1 MQQNLQLQFQLHIS
15 QNRGTKNDRTLEFQ
29 RPGVQLVS
37 SLTDS
42 EISVKKKYPFKASLH
57 SLRSPPQVS
66 SHPQQATTPYSPPT
80 LITHSHKPQI
90 KHLIHLQTILAI
102 YPTSTP
108 THHAPTHSIPK
119 QQHIR
124 FAPYPSGCATSNLTS
139 RLASPCLAAIFSAH
153 TAPPS

>member
-1 MQQNLQLQFQLHIS
+1 MLQNSQLQFQLHIS

-29 RPGVQLVS
+29 RSGIQLIS

-57 SLRSPPQVS
+57 SLPSSAHHTSS

-102 YPTSTP
+102 YPTSHTQHSHP
-108 THHAPTHSIPK
+108 SSNSTHASLPTHSAAPLPPHLSAIP
-119 QQHIR
+119 I
-124 FAPYPSGCATSNLTS
+124 T
-139 RLASPCLAAIFSAH
+139 CLNSTPLH
-153 TAPPS
+153 